1 METLRNVKYNA
12 RARERA
18 RRCCNH
24 VQMHGIVPCHWGY
37 LAMVM
42 GAWVAVR
49 FRLSVITIGWA
60 IGYKEGLDALM

>member
-1 METLRNVKYNA
+1 M

-37 LAMVM
+37 LANMVM
-42 GAWVAVR
+42 GAWVAMR
-49 FRLSVITIGWA
+49 FRLSVVTIGWVN
-60 IGYKEGLDALM
+60 GYKEGLDALM